1 VLIPLIA
8 AVLAVFLN
16 QFFFESNRKVE
27 ARIQYESELFRKQ
40 TPVHN
45 RILAFTYK
53 YEVTVAQFVSI
64 PVKVTEYIDSLTGK
78 TIRTEKKEMMNLSDT
93 LSFTVPSIVIK
104 LDKREQFLE
113 DLDWIKNNRDILDH
127 DLFIQF
133 DKLLEFLSDHPLPT
147 KLDQESISSSDWVNK
162 KTQKEW
168 NSVIQDLRN
177 MCFTKIYGFYLNE

>member
-1 VLIPLIA
+1 
-8 AVLAVFLN
+8 
-16 QFFFESNRKVE
+16 
-27 ARIQYESELFRKQ
+27 
-40 TPVHN
+40 
-45 RILAFTYK
+45 
-53 YEVTVAQFVSI
+53 
-64 PVKVTEYIDSLTGK
+64 
-78 TIRTEKKEMMNLSDT
+78 
-93 LSFTVPSIVIK
+93 